1 MANGTTSIDRTFGT
15 PTNNL
20 KWTWSAW
27 VKIADVQEQGLF
39 FGYQDASN
47 YSHIEVSGTGQF
59 KYHSHVGGSPSGSI
73 RTTRLLRDHSAF
85 YHLVFVFDSA
95 QATDTN
101 RLKMYVNGEQI
112 TGSGLNTITYPAQNS
127 VSKINAAVTHEV
139 GAKLGSP
146 YNFSG
151 VMSHVNFCDGQ
162 AYAASD
168 FGETDATD
176 GMWKI
181 KTSPSVTY
189 GNNGFF
195 LKMEDSSNLDL
206 DSSGNS
212 HTFTTSGTLT
222 STKDNPSNNFCTLNP
237 LFKKVG
243 VTYNFTNGNNVLD
256 TTGGSGWHQAM
267 GTLGASSG
275 KWYYEAYAN
284 YSPGANNTQLGWGS
298 ADYLAQTKA
307 DGVIGGGVSK
317 PSFGLYDVGQLNY
330 STDNANGQETGS
342 WAAAWASGD
351 YLMFAAD
358 LDNGR
363 FYVGKNGTWDTTSS
377 SNPVAGSGGYSF
389 TPGGHTYIPMMSLYY
404 QDIITNF
411 GNGYFT
417 TTSAGATNAD
427 DNGHGVFKY
436 DVPAGFYAI
445 CTKNIKEFG

>member
-1 MANGTTSIDRTFGT
+1 MASTYIYKTLGT
-15 PTNNL
+15 PTDSR
-20 KWTWSAW
+20 KWTYSLW
-27 VKIADVQEQGLF
+27 VKRGM
-39 FGYQDASN
+39 ASN
-47 YSHIEVSGTGQF
+47 EEALLSAGTGSSDGDF
-59 KYHSHVGGSPSGSI
+59 LVF
-73 RTTRLLRDHSAF
+73 RTTDQLEWQMWHSGAVGILKTNRVFKDPSAF
-85 YHLVFVFDSA
+85 YHILISYDSA
-95 QATDTN
+95 NATAGDRMKMYINGVEETSFATDTQPALN
-101 RLKMYVNGEQI
+101 LVSRINSAYQHNIGYD
-112 TGSGLNTITYPAQNS
+112 TYGLASSAY
-127 VSKINAAVTHEV
+127 
-139 GAKLGSP
+139 
-146 YNFSG
+146 FSG
-151 VMSHVNFCDGQ
+151 VMSHIHFVDGQ
-162 AYAASD
+162 AYAPTV

-181 KTSPSVTY
+181 NTSPTVTY

-195 LKMEDSSNLDL
+195 LKMEDSSNMDL
-206 DSSGNS
+206 DSSGNGL
-212 HTFTTSGTLT
+212 TFTTSGTLT

-256 TTGGSGWHQAM
+256 TSGGSGWHQAM

-284 YSPGANNTQLGWGS
+284 YSPGANNTQLGFGS

-330 STDNANGQETGS
+330 STDSANGQETAS
-342 WAAAWASGD
+342 WAAAWTSGD

-358 LDNGR
+358 LDNGK
-363 FYVGKNGTWDTTSS
+363 FYYGKNGTWDTTN
-377 SNPVAGSGGYSF
+377 SNNPAAGTGGYSF
-389 TPGGHTYIPMMSLYY
+389 TTGGYTYTPMMSLYY

-445 CTKNIKEFG
+445 CTKNINDYG

>member
-15 PTNNL
+15 PTNNI

-39 FGYQDASN
+39 LGYVDASN
-47 YSHIEVSGTGQF
+47 YSYIGLSSTNQLQLYNHAGGGASGN
-59 KYHSHVGGSPSGSI
+59 KK
-73 RTTRLLRDHSAF
+73 TTRVLRDCSAF
-85 YHLVFVFDSA
+85 YHIVVVWDSA
-95 QATDTN
+95 NVTAGD
-101 RLKMYVNGEQI
+101 RMKIYVNGVRE
-112 TGSGLNTITYPAQNS
+112 TVFSSDSDPSSSAA
-127 VSKINAAVTHEV
+127 SKINGAWAHEV

-162 AYAASD
+162 AYAPSD
-168 FGETDATD
+168 FGETDSTS
-176 GMWKI
+176 GIWKI
-181 KTSPSVTY
+181 KTSPSVSY
-189 GNNGFF
+189 GNNGYF

-206 DSSGNS
+206 DSSSNG
-212 HTFTTSGTLT
+212 HTFSTSGNLT
-222 STKDNPSNNFCTLNP
+222 ATKDNPSNNFCTLNP

-256 TTGGSGWHQAM
+256 TSGGSGWHQAM
-267 GTLGASSG
+267 GTLGAVTG

-284 YSPGANNTQLGWGS
+284 YTPGAYNTQLGWGS

-307 DGVIGGGVSK
+307 DGTISAGISK
-317 PSFGLYDVGQLNY
+317 PSFGLYDVGNLYY
-330 STDNANGQETGS
+330 STDSSNTQSTTS
-342 WAAAWASGD
+342 WAASWASGD

-363 FYVGKNGTWDTTSS
+363 FYVGKNGTWDSTSS
-377 SNPVAGSGGYSF
+377 SNPVAGTGGYSF
-389 TPGGHTYIPMMSLYY
+389 TPNGHTYIPMMSLYY

-411 GNGYFT
+411 GNGYFG

>member
-1 MANGTTSIDRTFGT
+1 MTATITRTNSGGSSGT
-15 PTNNL
+15 
-20 KWTWSAW
+20 KWTRSLWIKRGALSANQTFCASGSYITFTSTDFIEVLDSAGVGMLVTNRKFRDPSAW
-27 VKIADVQEQGLF
+27 
-39 FGYQDASN
+39 Y
-47 YSHIEVSGTGQF
+47 HIVLTYDSTA
-59 KYHSHVGGSPSGSI
+59 GSSD
-73 RTTRLLRDHSAF
+73 RLIL
-85 YHLVFVFDSA
+85 
-95 QATDTN
+95 
-101 RLKMYVNGEQI
+101 YVNGVRETSFSTNSQPALNQVDTATNNGQVQYI
-112 TGSGLNTITYPAQNS
+112 GTRTGSNYYF
-127 VSKINAAVTHEV
+127 
-139 GAKLGSP
+139 LGE
-146 YNFSG
+146 
-151 VMSHVNFCDGQ
+151 MSHVHFTDGY
-162 AYAASD
+162 AYPAST

-181 KTSPSVTY
+181 KTSPTVTY
-189 GNNGFF
+189 GTNGFF

-206 DSSGNS
+206 DSSSNG

-284 YSPGANNTQLGWGS
+284 YSPGANNTQLGFGS

-330 STDNANGQETGS
+330 STDSANAQETAS
-342 WAAAWASGD
+342 WAAAWTSGD

-358 LDNGR
+358 LDNGK
-363 FYVGKNGTWDTTSS
+363 FYYGKNGTWDTTN
-377 SNPVAGSGGYSF
+377 SNNPAAGTGGYSF
-389 TPGGHTYIPMMSLYY
+389 TTGGYTYTPMMSLYY